1 MVYGLTIDIPK
12 IAKLSIMTAGIVVI
26 MASFDMFYL
35 SHTSIFSYS
44 SKNKSC
50 KLFQE
55 LIV

>member
-35 SHTSIFSYS
+35 PHTSIFSYS